1 MTKVMAAMSAFADV
15 IERKVKHVKSQ
26 QELSARPL
34 NEDERDDESDNEAM
48 SDDEQLSAD
57 DVVCRICLEQV
68 DPNDPQVFHPCACAG
83 TMKFVH
89 NACQMH
95 WMKVKRETDM
105 RNCGL
110 CSEPMSFQLVRPSF
124 LASAR
129 AALAEVRLSRYS
141 NAWSHVV
148 TQTFQNRIN
157 VKSCDHM
164 SCFFLRW
171 AVLTVVCAATAA
183 TLHLALIVSAM
194 NDISFGQMMD
204 LSAATMMLISYH
216 TSFAYLVDAI
226 KANELSPRITSF
238 PGVIVLYLVPALIA
252 YGCQSLVANFV
263 FDGGAGFRVVRSLL
277 LLTIAGV
284 TCEVVQTALYV
295 HFKLRMFQRQAEVVS
310 LRNRPD
316 NENAAARQR

>member
-1 MTKVMAAMSAFADV
+1 MSAFADV
-15 IERKVKHVKSQ
+15 IERKVKSQ
-26 QELSARPL
+26 QVLSARPV
-34 NEDERDDESDNEAM
+34 DESDNEEDAAAAAV
-48 SDDEQLSAD
+48 SDDEQLSVD
-57 DVVCRICLEQV
+57 DAVCRICLEQV
-68 DPNDPQVFHPCACAG
+68 DPNDPQVFHPCACSG

-95 WMKVKRETDM
+95 WMKVRRESDM

-110 CSEPMSFQLVRPSF
+110 CSEPMSFQLIRPSF

-171 AVLTVVCAATAA
+171 AVLTVVCAASAA
-183 TLHLALIVSAM
+183 ALQLALVVSAM
-194 NDISFGQMMD
+194 NDISFAQMMD
-204 LSAATMMLISYH
+204 LSAAMMMLISYN

-226 KANELSPRITSF
+226 KANELSPRFTTF
-238 PGVIVLYLVPALIA
+238 PGVIVLYFVPALIA

-284 TCEVVQTALYV
+284 SCEVVQTALYV
-295 HFKLRMFQRQAEVVS
+295 HFKMRMFQREAEVVS
-310 LRNRPD
+310 LRNRSD
-316 NENAAARQR
+316 SAAQRQR